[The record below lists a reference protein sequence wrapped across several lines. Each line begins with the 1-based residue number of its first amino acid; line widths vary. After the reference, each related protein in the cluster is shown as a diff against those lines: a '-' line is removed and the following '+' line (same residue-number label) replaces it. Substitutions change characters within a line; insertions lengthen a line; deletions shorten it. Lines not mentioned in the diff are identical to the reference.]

1 MISFE
6 ELRSGDCRWPIGENP
21 ILLCGA
27 RKIAG
32 SSYCERHHAMSVR
45 PPLTQA
51 ERQASREARQRYT
64 VTTFLKAA

>member
-1 MISFE
+1 LF
-6 ELRSGDCRWPIGENP
+6 
-21 ILLCGA
+21 CGA